1 MYKLSE
7 AGGESTVDPQS
18 VTKCWPLI
26 STISISQH
34 TNNKHLSRHGIY
46 GRPNGGATDRYEDRI
61 PSP

>member
-7 AGGESTVDPQS
+7 AGGESTVDSQS

-46 GRPNGGATDRYEDRI
+46 GRPNGGATDRY
-61 PSP
+61 